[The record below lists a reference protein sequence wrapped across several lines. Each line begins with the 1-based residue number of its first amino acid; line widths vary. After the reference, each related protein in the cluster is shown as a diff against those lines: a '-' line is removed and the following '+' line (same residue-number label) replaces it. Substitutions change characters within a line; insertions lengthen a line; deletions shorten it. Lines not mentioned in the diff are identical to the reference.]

1 MAVSYIIKA
10 MHNQSWRGMNMRK
23 AMSGKGVLLAVLC
36 LVLVAV
42 VAFWVGSGRRQSGG
56 LTPVEVRQYEGVDLS
71 SINAFRENSI
81 AGPQQIDVE
90 SYTLSIT
97 GLVANSTRYTYDEV
111 LSRYQQYKKVVTLD
125 CVEGWSVTILW
136 EGVLVKDLLAE
147 AGPLENAKVLIFHA
161 YDGYTTSLPVDYIMD
176 NNILMAY
183 KMNDVI
189 LPPERGFPFQLVAE
203 SKWGYK
209 WIKWITA
216 IELSDDAG
224 YRGYWESRG
233 YSNSGDLDEGFF
245 GD

>member
-1 MAVSYIIKA
+1 
-10 MHNQSWRGMNMRK
+10 MRK
-23 AMSGKGVLLAVLC
+23 AMTRRGILFAVLSM
-36 LVLVAV
+36 VLVAII
-42 VAFWVGSGRRQSGG
+42 AVGASTGCCQTEG
-56 LTPVEVRQYEGVDLS
+56 LTSVEVREYEGVDLS

-81 AGPQQIDVE
+81 KGPQEIDVQ

-97 GLVANSTRYTYDEV
+97 GLVTNSTSYTYDEV
-111 LSRYQQYKKVVTLD
+111 LNRYQHYKKVVTLD

-136 EGVLVKDLLAE
+136 EGVLVRDLLAE
-147 AGPLENAKVLIFHA
+147 AEPLANAEVVIFHA
-161 YDGYTTSLPVDYIMD
+161 YDGYTTSLPVDYVMD
-176 NNILMAY
+176 NDILMAY

-209 WIKWITA
+209 WIKWITE
-216 IELSDDAG
+216 IELSDDAS

-233 YSNSGDLDEGFF
+233 YSNSADLDESFF

>member
-1 MAVSYIIKA
+1 MTV
-10 MHNQSWRGMNMRK
+10 RK
-23 AMSGKGVLLAVLC
+23 AMPGRGILF
-36 LVLVAV
+36 LVLALILVAAISFAV
-42 VAFWVGSGRRQSGG
+42 VMNLDDTEG
-56 LTPVEVRQYEGVDLS
+56 LAPTEVREYEGVDLS

-81 AGPQQIDVE
+81 KGPQEIDVE
-90 SYTLSIT
+90 SYTLRIT
-97 GLVANSTRYTYDEV
+97 GLVTNSTSYTYDEV
-111 LSRYQQYKKVVTLD
+111 LNKHQHYKKVVTLD

-136 EGVLVKDLLAE
+136 EGLLVRDLLAE
-147 AGPLENAKVLIFHA
+147 AEPLANAEVLVFHA

-176 NNILMAY
+176 NDILMAY

-209 WIKWITA
+209 WIKWITE
-216 IELSDDAG
+216 IELSDDVN

-233 YSNSGDLDEGFF
+233 YSNSADLDKSFF

>member
-1 MAVSYIIKA
+1 
-10 MHNQSWRGMNMRK
+10 MRK
-23 AMSGKGVLLAVLC
+23 AITSRRIL
-36 LVLVAV
+36 LVAV
-42 VAFWVGSGRRQSGG
+42 SVMLVGIIAFGVNTGCCQTEILAPNEIR
-56 LTPVEVRQYEGVDLS
+56 EYEGVDLS

-81 AGPQQIDVE
+81 KGPQEIDVE

-97 GLVANSTRYTYDEV
+97 GLVTNSTSYTYDEV
-111 LSRYQQYKKVVTLD
+111 LNKFKHYKKVITLD

-136 EGVLVKDLLAE
+136 EGLLIRDLLAE
-147 AGPLENAKVLIFHA
+147 AEPLANAEVLIFHA

-176 NNILMAY
+176 NDILIAY

-209 WIKWITA
+209 WIKWITE
-216 IELSDDAG
+216 IELSDDAN

-233 YSNSGDLDEGFF
+233 YSNSADLDEGFF